1 MALYDSNSPYYST
14 DYSLGYLDVQVFRDI
29 PQSVNDVLFTVGK
42 EYENR
47 PDLLAYDLYQEPGL
61 WWIFSV
67 RNKDILRDPVFDM
80 VAGIKIYV
88 PTQET
93 VRLALGN

>member
-1 MALYDSNSPYYST
+1 MALYDNNSPYAKT

-29 PQSVNDVLFTVGK
+29 PQSVDDVLFTVGK

-47 PDLLAYDLYQEPGL
+47 PDLLAYDLYQTPSL

-67 RNKDILRDPVFDM
+67 RNKDILRDPIFDL

-88 PTQET
+88 PTQAT
-93 VRLALGN
+93 LSSALGN

>member
-1 MALYDSNSPYYST
+1 MALYDNNSPYAKT
-14 DYSLGYLDVQVFRDI
+14 DYSLGYLDVQVPRDI
-29 PQSVNDVLFTVGK
+29 PNSVDDVLFTVGK

-47 PDLLAYDLYQEPGL
+47 PDLLAYDLYQTVSL

-67 RNKDILRDPVFDM
+67 RNKDIIKDPVFDL

-88 PTQET
+88 PTQAT
-93 VRLALGN
+93 ITTALGN